1 MPKGGIG
8 AGAET
13 AGTAPGA
20 AGRDSVREG
29 GLVAGIGEGVS
40 FGVGER
46 EGATLGAA
54 GGLVVG
60 KPGAGGL
67 LSTEGEPAGTAGG
80 VGSEDGGG
88 EAVRSK
94 DHPDGGGSGGPLE
107 GPADGGNAPVCGV
120 VFDEKGAFEILN

>member
-40 FGVGER
+40 FGVGGER
-46 EGATLGAA
+46 GCYLRCCRWAC
-54 GGLVVG
+54 
-60 KPGAGGL
+60 
-67 LSTEGEPAGTAGG
+67 
-80 VGSEDGGG
+80 
-88 EAVRSK
+88 
-94 DHPDGGGSGGPLE
+94 SG
-107 GPADGGNAPVCGV
+107 
-120 VFDEKGAFEILN
+120 

>member
-1 MPKGGIG
+1 MQERRPR
-8 AGAET
+8 ELHQVQR
-13 AGTAPGA
+13 
-20 AGRDSVREG
+20 GRDSVREG

-94 DHPDGGGSGGPLE
+94 DHRMGAE
-107 GPADGGNAPVCGV
+107 V
-120 VFDEKGAFEILN
+120 VVHLKDLQMVAMHPSAV